1 MIWTR
6 SACILSFILFFA
18 HIAAV
23 SIKHLSKGNVH
34 DGEFDEQKDIS
45 EINLAAGLDLF
56 QGDIFLPNSRN
67 GLRDPNTRWK
77 FPIPYILADSLAL
90 NAKGAILYAFEMF
103 RLKSCVDF
111 KPYEGESSYII
122 FQKFNGCWSEVG
134 NRHVG
139 QNLSIGQGCDYKA
152 IIEHEILHA
161 LGFYHE
167 QSRMDRDDYVNIW
180 WDEILPGYQH
190 NFNIYDDKI
199 VTDLNTPYD
208 YESLMHYEPFSFN
221 KSASVPTIT
230 AKIPEFNSIIGQR
243 LDFSAIDLERLN
255 RMYNCTTTHTLLDH
269 CDFEK
274 ANICGMIQST
284 SNDADWV
291 HEDSTQPGQADHTL
305 VGQCTGAGYFMY
317 FNTSLGIAEEAALL
331 ESRILYPKRKQQCLQ
346 FFYKTT
352 GSPSD
357 RLIVWVKRD
366 DSTGNI
372 RKLVKVKT
380 FQGDFDQNWK
390 IAHVT
395 LREEKKFRYL
405 FQGTKGD
412 PQNSSGGIY
421 LDDITLTET
430 PCPAGVWTVR
440 KFSQVLQ
447 NTVKGD
453 KLQSPRFYN
462 SEGYGL
468 GLTLYP
474 HGRTS
479 SGSSGYLG
487 LAFHLCSGENDA
499 VLEWPVENRQVIMTI
514 LDQEPDVRK
523 RMSSSMV
530 FTTSKSQTST
540 AINGS
545 VIWDRPS
552 VMGSYDNSCAC
563 FRSIDWGW
571 DAIIS
576 HQMLKRRSF
585 LKNDDLIMFVDFEDI
600 THLNQTEVRIK
611 DSRLIPQSLVLQGQE
626 QPASEEGSGK
636 ASLEKALLGSLD
648 QGQRSRQKRSV
659 DNTGPMEDHN
669 WPQYFRDPCDPNP
682 CQNEG
687 ICVNVKGMASCRCV
701 SGHAFFYTGERCQAM
716 QVHGSLLG
724 LMIGGTASMV
734 FLTFTIIS
742 ILRQRVTR
750 DFTQGHKAKT
760 YWADHWKAESLAP
773 ERKLFPTTFTQPNRL
788 SVNTN
793 EQHNVFT
800 LQTEAENSNNPSS
813 KSAAA
818 SSRVICPLHA
828 ALQALIHGSTVAL
841 RFCQGAQGGAS
852 SNDHQVAIKPQE
864 KLAGRWGGAGA
875 WRPTVTH
882 QPSWP
887 SRQDCPDQ
895 DSCEQ
900 SASGHGKRSQFQKS
914 SKGMYEFP
922 RLIKTKRLLPPLL
935 EVGTIWQDGGPRM
948 VPIKISS
955 QEGGARSHPWILG
968 SGL

>member
-6 SACILSFILFFA
+6 LACIIPFILFFA

-23 SIKHLSKGNVH
+23 SVSRVLLFGYLEILILVYVILFLYIYFFQINHLSKGNVY
-34 DGEFDEQKDIS
+34 DGDFDEQKDIS

-56 QGDIFLPNSRN
+56 EGDILLQNSRN
-67 GLRDPNTRWK
+67 GLRDPSSRWK
-77 FPIPYILADSLAL
+77 FPIPYILADNLAL

-122 FQKFNGCWSEVG
+122 FQEFSGCWSEVG
-134 NRHVG
+134 DQHVG

-152 IIEHEILHA
+152 IVEHEILHA

-167 QSRMDRDDYVNIW
+167 QSRTDRDDYVNIW

-190 NFNIYDDKI
+190 NFNTYDDNFI
-199 VTDLNTPYD
+199 TDLNTPYD
-208 YESLMHYEPFSFN
+208 YESLMHYRPLSFN
-221 KSASVPTIT
+221 KNDSVPTIT

-243 LDFSAIDLERLN
+243 MDFSAIDLERLN
-255 RMYNCTTTHTLLDH
+255 RMYNCTTTHTFLDH

-274 ANICGMIQST
+274 ANICGMIQGT
-284 SNDADWV
+284 RDDTDWV
-291 HEDSTQPGQADHTL
+291 HENNAQPGQADHTL
-305 VGQCTGAGYFMY
+305 AGQCTGAGYFMY
-317 FNTSLGIAEEAALL
+317 LNTSFGAAEEAAML

-346 FFYKTT
+346 FFYKMS

-357 RLIVWVKRD
+357 RLVVWIRRD
-366 DSTGNI
+366 DNTGNVC
-372 RKLVKVKT
+372 KLVKLKT
-380 FQGDFDQNWK
+380 FQGDFDHNWK

-440 KFSQVLQ
+440 NFSQVLQ

-453 KLQSPRFYN
+453 KLHSPRFYN

-474 HGRTS
+474 QGRTS

-514 LDQEPDVRK
+514 LDQEADVRK

-530 FTTSKSQTST
+530 FTTSKTQTST

-552 VMGSYDNSCAC
+552 VVGSYDNSCEC

-571 DAIIS
+571 SAVIS

-585 LKNDDLIMFVDFEDI
+585 LKNDDLIIFVDFEDI
-600 THLNQTEVRIK
+600 THLNQTEVQVQN
-611 DSRLIPQSLVLQGQE
+611 SRLTPQGLVLHGQE
-626 QPASEEGSGK
+626 QQTSEEDSRK
-636 ASLEKALLGSLD
+636 APLETALPSSLA
-648 QGQRSRQKRSV
+648 QGQSSRQKRSV
-659 DNTGPMEDHN
+659 DNTGPLENHN

-687 ICVNVKGMASCRCV
+687 ICVNVKGMVSCRCT
-701 SGHAFFYTGERCQAM
+701 SGHAFFYTGERCQAL
-716 QVHGSLLG
+716 QVHSSVLG
-724 LMIGGTASMV
+724 LLIGGVAGVV
-734 FLTFTIIS
+734 FLTFTVIS
-742 ILRQRVTR
+742 ILYQR
-750 DFTQGHKAKT
+750 
-760 YWADHWKAESLAP
+760 
-773 ERKLFPTTFTQPNRL
+773 
-788 SVNTN
+788 
-793 EQHNVFT
+793 
-800 LQTEAENSNNPSS
+800 
-813 KSAAA
+813 
-818 SSRVICPLHA
+818 
-828 ALQALIHGSTVAL
+828 
-841 RFCQGAQGGAS
+841 
-852 SNDHQVAIKPQE
+852 
-864 KLAGRWGGAGA
+864 
-875 WRPTVTH
+875 
-882 QPSWP
+882 
-887 SRQDCPDQ
+887 SRQ
-895 DSCEQ
+895 
-900 SASGHGKRSQFQKS
+900 
-914 SKGMYEFP
+914 
-922 RLIKTKRLLPPLL
+922 
-935 EVGTIWQDGGPRM
+935 
-948 VPIKISS
+948 
-955 QEGGARSHPWILG
+955 
-968 SGL
+968 

>member
-6 SACILSFILFFA
+6 LACIIPFILFFA

-23 SIKHLSKGNVH
+23 SINHLSKGNVY
-34 DGEFDEQKDIS
+34 DGDFDEQKDIS

-56 QGDIFLPNSRN
+56 EGDILLQNSRN
-67 GLRDPNTRWK
+67 GLRDPSSRWK
-77 FPIPYILADSLAL
+77 FPIPYILADNLAL

-122 FQKFNGCWSEVG
+122 FQEFSGCWSEVG
-134 NRHVG
+134 DQHVG

-152 IIEHEILHA
+152 IVEHEILHA

-167 QSRMDRDDYVNIW
+167 QSRTDRDDYVNIW

-190 NFNIYDDKI
+190 NFNTYDDNFI
-199 VTDLNTPYD
+199 TDLNTPYD
-208 YESLMHYEPFSFN
+208 YESLMHYRPLSFN
-221 KSASVPTIT
+221 KNDSIPTIT

-243 LDFSAIDLERLN
+243 MDFSAIDLERLN
-255 RMYNCTTTHTLLDH
+255 RMYNCTTTHTFLDH

-274 ANICGMIQST
+274 ANICGMIQGT
-284 SNDADWV
+284 RDDTDWV
-291 HEDSTQPGQADHTL
+291 HEDNAQPGQADHTL
-305 VGQCTGAGYFMY
+305 AGQCTGAGYFMY
-317 FNTSLGIAEEAALL
+317 LNTSFGAAEEAAML

-346 FFYKTT
+346 FFYKMS

-357 RLIVWVKRD
+357 RLVVWIRRD
-366 DSTGNI
+366 DSTGNV
-372 RKLVKVKT
+372 RKLVKLKT
-380 FQGDFDQNWK
+380 FQGDFDHNWK

-440 KFSQVLQ
+440 NFSQVLQ

-453 KLQSPRFYN
+453 KLHSPRFYN

-474 HGRTS
+474 QGRTS

-514 LDQEPDVRK
+514 LDQEADVRK

-530 FTTSKSQTST
+530 FTTSKTQTST

-552 VMGSYDNSCAC
+552 VVGSYDNSCEC

-571 DAIIS
+571 SAVIS

-585 LKNDDLIMFVDFEDI
+585 LKNDDLIIFVDFEDI
-600 THLNQTEVRIK
+600 THLNQTEVQVQN
-611 DSRLIPQSLVLQGQE
+611 SRLTPQGLVLHGQE
-626 QPASEEGSGK
+626 QQTSEEDSRK
-636 ASLEKALLGSLD
+636 APLETALPSSLAR
-648 QGQRSRQKRSV
+648 GQSSRQKRSV
-659 DNTGPMEDHN
+659 DNTGPLENHN

-687 ICVNVKGMASCRCV
+687 ICVNVKGMVSCRCT
-701 SGHAFFYTGERCQAM
+701 SGHAFFYTGERCQAL
-716 QVHGSLLG
+716 QVHSSVLG
-724 LMIGGTASMV
+724 LLIGGVAGVV
-734 FLTFTIIS
+734 FLTFTVIS
-742 ILRQRVTR
+742 ILYQR
-750 DFTQGHKAKT
+750 
-760 YWADHWKAESLAP
+760 
-773 ERKLFPTTFTQPNRL
+773 
-788 SVNTN
+788 
-793 EQHNVFT
+793 
-800 LQTEAENSNNPSS
+800 
-813 KSAAA
+813 
-818 SSRVICPLHA
+818 
-828 ALQALIHGSTVAL
+828 
-841 RFCQGAQGGAS
+841 
-852 SNDHQVAIKPQE
+852 
-864 KLAGRWGGAGA
+864 
-875 WRPTVTH
+875 
-882 QPSWP
+882 
-887 SRQDCPDQ
+887 SRQ
-895 DSCEQ
+895 
-900 SASGHGKRSQFQKS
+900 
-914 SKGMYEFP
+914 
-922 RLIKTKRLLPPLL
+922 
-935 EVGTIWQDGGPRM
+935 
-948 VPIKISS
+948 
-955 QEGGARSHPWILG
+955 
-968 SGL
+968 

>member
-6 SACILSFILFFA
+6 LACILSFILFFA
-18 HIAAV
+18 RIAAV
-23 SIKHLSKGNVH
+23 SVSRVLLFGYLEILILVYVILFLYIYFFQINHLSKGSVY

-56 QGDIFLPNSRN
+56 QGDILLQNSRN
-67 GLRDPNTRWK
+67 GLRDPSTRWK
-77 FPIPYILADSLAL
+77 FPIPYILADNLAL

-122 FQKFNGCWSEVG
+122 FQEFSGCWSEVG
-134 NRHVG
+134 DRHVG

-152 IIEHEILHA
+152 IVEHEILHA

-167 QSRMDRDDYVNIW
+167 QSRTDRDDYVNIW

-190 NFNIYDDKI
+190 NFNTYDDNFI
-199 VTDLNTPYD
+199 TDLNTPYD
-208 YESLMHYEPFSFN
+208 YESLMHYRPLSFN
-221 KSASVPTIT
+221 KNDSVPTIT

-243 LDFSAIDLERLN
+243 MDFSAIDLERLN
-255 RMYNCTTTHTLLDH
+255 RMYNCTTTHTFLDH

-274 ANICGMIQST
+274 ANICGMIQGT
-284 SNDADWV
+284 RDDTDWV

-305 VGQCTGAGYFMY
+305 AGQCTGAGYFMY
-317 FNTSLGIAEEAALL
+317 LNTSFGAAEEAAML

-346 FFYKTT
+346 FFYKMS

-357 RLIVWVKRD
+357 RLVVWIRRD
-366 DSTGNI
+366 DSTGNV

-380 FQGDFDQNWK
+380 FQGDFDHNWK

-395 LREEKKFRYL
+395 FREEKKFRYL

-430 PCPAGVWTVR
+430 PCPTGVWTVR
-440 KFSQVLQ
+440 NFSQVLQ

-474 HGRTS
+474 QGRTS

-514 LDQEPDVRK
+514 LDQEADVRK

-530 FTTSKSQTST
+530 FTTSKTQTST

-552 VMGSYDNSCAC
+552 VVGSYDNSCHC

-571 DAIIS
+571 SAVIS

-585 LKNDDLIMFVDFEDI
+585 LKNDDLIIFVDFEDI
-600 THLNQTEVRIK
+600 THLNQTEVQVQN
-611 DSRLIPQSLVLQGQE
+611 SRLSPQGLVLHGQE
-626 QPASEEGSGK
+626 QQTSEDSRK
-636 ASLEKALLGSLD
+636 APLETALPSSLD
-648 QGQRSRQKRSV
+648 QGQSSRQKRSV
-659 DNTGPMEDHN
+659 DNTGPLEDHN

-687 ICVNVKGMASCRCV
+687 ICVNVKGMVSCRCV
-701 SGHAFFYTGERCQAM
+701 SGHAFFYTGERCQAIH
-716 QVHGSLLG
+716 VHSSVLG
-724 LMIGGTASMV
+724 LLIGGVASV
-734 FLTFTIIS
+734 IFLTFTIIS
-742 ILRQRVTR
+742 ILYQR
-750 DFTQGHKAKT
+750 
-760 YWADHWKAESLAP
+760 
-773 ERKLFPTTFTQPNRL
+773 
-788 SVNTN
+788 
-793 EQHNVFT
+793 
-800 LQTEAENSNNPSS
+800 
-813 KSAAA
+813 
-818 SSRVICPLHA
+818 
-828 ALQALIHGSTVAL
+828 
-841 RFCQGAQGGAS
+841 
-852 SNDHQVAIKPQE
+852 
-864 KLAGRWGGAGA
+864 
-875 WRPTVTH
+875 
-882 QPSWP
+882 
-887 SRQDCPDQ
+887 SRQ
-895 DSCEQ
+895 
-900 SASGHGKRSQFQKS
+900 
-914 SKGMYEFP
+914 
-922 RLIKTKRLLPPLL
+922 
-935 EVGTIWQDGGPRM
+935 
-948 VPIKISS
+948 
-955 QEGGARSHPWILG
+955 
-968 SGL
+968 